1 LIASSLATL
10 AALLAVPVAP
20 PETLT
25 VFAASDLQVA
35 FGEIG
40 PAFERAS
47 GIKVVLV
54 YGSSGALAAQ
64 IERGAPADII
74 FSADEGY
81 VRGLMR
87 RGVLYPG
94 VDRAYAV
101 GHLVLAT
108 RRAGG
113 LSLRTLADLTRPEV
127 VRVAIAN
134 PDHAP
139 YGRAAREALMAA
151 RVWRTLQPKLVLG
164 ENVRQTA
171 QYLQTGAVEA
181 AILSRSLALDTSLVT
196 VPVNPRLHR
205 PITQV
210 AGIVKGT
217 GRVSIARRFLNF
229 VTGKQGWAIMQRYG
243 FSRPTSP

>member
-1 LIASSLATL
+1 MTVSSLATL
-10 AALLAVPVAP
+10 AALLAASVAP

-25 VFAASDLQVA
+25 VFAAADLQLA

-40 PAFERAS
+40 PAFEKAS
-47 GIKVVLV
+47 GIKVVMV

-64 IERGAPADII
+64 IERGAPADIF

-81 VRGLMR
+81 VRGLLR
-87 RGVLYPG
+87 KQVLYPG

-108 RRAGG
+108 RRGSG
-113 LSLRTLADLTRPEV
+113 VSLETLAELTRPEV

-139 YGRAAREALMAA
+139 YGRAAREALIAA
-151 RVWRTLQPKLVLG
+151 RVWQAVQPKLVLG
-164 ENVRQTA
+164 ENIRQAA

-205 PITQV
+205 PLRQV

-229 VTGKQGWAIMQRYG
+229 VTGKPGWPIMQRYG
-243 FSRPTSP
+243 FSRPASP